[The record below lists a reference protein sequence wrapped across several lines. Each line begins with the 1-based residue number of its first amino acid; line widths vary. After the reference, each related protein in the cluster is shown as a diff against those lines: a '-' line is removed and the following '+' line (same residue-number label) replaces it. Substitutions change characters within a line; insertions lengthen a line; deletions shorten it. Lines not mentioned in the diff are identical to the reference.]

1 MSLTAIEV
9 KTAKPADKPYK
20 LAAGKGLYLLVNQIG
35 KHWRMDYR
43 FDDKRKTL
51 ALGVYPDVSLA
62 DANEKRDIARK
73 KLADG
78 IDPSVNKKAQKAA
91 KHGLAAT
98 SFEVVA
104 NEWLEIPLSPTGS

>member
-35 KHWRMDYR
+35 KYWRMDYR
-43 FDDKRKTL
+43 FDGKRKNL

-62 DANEKRDIARK
+62 DANEKQDIARK
-73 KLADG
+73 NWPMASTQARTRRRKRLRNMA
-78 IDPSVNKKAQKAA
+78 
-91 KHGLAAT
+91 
-98 SFEVVA
+98 
-104 NEWLEIPLSPTGS
+104 